1 MVLFARVVQFA
12 SALLLA
18 YGTSYG
24 PRLGNRVFLF
34 GAALTALMTIAI
46 FNRERNWLRAIWP
59 AVLGFAILF
68 AVSGFPFLGRPV
80 CETDGLSGSG
90 SSDRPFVACAGAG
103 SQAITI
109 AAIVLMGA
117 ALVAAV
123 VDWRRSAV
131 TTA

>member
-1 MVLFARVVQFA
+1 MIHVARLVQFA

-24 PRLGNRVFLF
+24 PQLSNRVFLT
-34 GAALTALMTIAI
+34 GAALVALMTIAI
-46 FNRERNWLRAIWP
+46 FSRERNWLRAIWP

-80 CETDGLSGSG
+80 CESDGLSGFA
-90 SSDRPFVACAGAG
+90 SSSSPVVACAGAG
-103 SQAITI
+103 SQAVTI
-109 AAIVLMGA
+109 AAIALVGV

-123 VDWRRSAV
+123 VDWRRSFV

>member
-1 MVLFARVVQFA
+1 MIHVARLVQFA

-24 PRLGNRVFLF
+24 PQLSNRVFLT
-34 GAALTALMTIAI
+34 GAVLVALMTIAI
-46 FNRERNWLRAIWP
+46 FRRERNWLRAIWP

-80 CETDGLSGSG
+80 CESDGLSGFA
-90 SSDRPFVACAGAG
+90 SSSSPVVACAGAG
-103 SQAITI
+103 SPAVTI
-109 AAIVLMGA
+109 AAIAVFGV

-123 VDWRRSAV
+123 VDWRRSFV

>member
-1 MVLFARVVQFA
+1 VIHLARLVQFA

-24 PRLGNRVFLF
+24 PGPSNRVFVY
-34 GAALTALMTIAI
+34 GVALTALMTIAI
-46 FNRERNWLRAIWP
+46 FSRERRWLRAVWP
-59 AVLGFAILF
+59 ALLGFAILF

-80 CETDGLSGSG
+80 CETDGLSGFA
-90 SSDRPFVACAGAG
+90 SSSSPVVACAGAG
-103 SQAITI
+103 SQAMTITAI
-109 AAIVLMGA
+109 ALVGV

-123 VDWRRSAV
+123 VDWRRSSV

>member
-1 MVLFARVVQFA
+1 MIHVAHLVQFA

-24 PRLGNRVFLF
+24 PQLSNRVFLT
-34 GAALTALMTIAI
+34 GAALVALMTIAI
-46 FNRERNWLRAIWP
+46 FRRERNWLRAIWP

-80 CETDGLSGSG
+80 CESDGLSGFA
-90 SSDRPFVACAGAG
+90 SSSSPVVACAGAG
-103 SQAITI
+103 SQAVTI
-109 AAIVLMGA
+109 AAIALVGV

-123 VDWRRSAV
+123 VDWRRSSV

>member
-1 MVLFARVVQFA
+1 VIHVARLVQFV

-24 PRLGNRVFLF
+24 PQLNNRVFLT
-34 GAALTALMTIAI
+34 GAALVALMTIAI
-46 FNRERNWLRAIWP
+46 FSRERNWLRAIWP

-80 CETDGLSGSG
+80 CESDGLSGFA
-90 SSDRPFVACAGAG
+90 SSSSPVVACAGAG
-103 SQAITI
+103 SQAMTI
-109 AAIVLMGA
+109 AAIGLVGV

-123 VDWRRSAV
+123 VDWRRSSV